1 MTTLHLCY
9 NFALML
15 HENAIV
21 LSQSDVHNIFL
32 YIINPL
38 TPRSRKRV
46 NSPHNITAKLN
57 IKVVRIKEIIAI

>member
-1 MTTLHLCY
+1 
-9 NFALML
+9 ML

-57 IKVVRIKEIIAI
+57 IKVVRIKEIKAI